1 MGKNTVS
8 LNDVARRAGV
18 SIGTASR
25 VLNGNPRVSASASSA
40 VQAAILE
47 LGYQPDSVARS
58 MRKKDGEGRGGLWS
72 GNIGLVLAGMGS
84 SMLRVP
90 LIIDLVDALQREAAQ
105 HGFHLMVA
113 GQPREGTLPQ
123 MLIDRKVEG
132 MIMFGELSR
141 KQCRQIVEVMPLV
154 GIGNDFEAAGV
165 SSVNVDNRGAILN
178 AVRSLRQA
186 GKRRIAFVNKEA
198 EQPDFIRRFQAYQEA
213 VREFDLPELSIV
225 MPKNE
230 SGSLKQAEQIPP
242 DMEPLISALF
252 DVPTPP
258 DALLVAN
265 DWQAIGVYRALEKRH
280 LRPGAD
286 VAIIGFDNDVRV
298 CDALNPRLSSIQ
310 YPAEEIGSFAFRL
323 LLAALKNSDRSAIS
337 TTLLPGK
344 LIERESFC
352 SGSISAPDFQALI

>member
-58 MRKKDGEGRGGLWS
+58 LRKKEADGRSRIWS

-90 LIIDLVDALQREAAQ
+90 LIIDLVDALQREAALQ
-105 HGFHLMVA
+105 GFHLVVA
-113 GQPREGTLPQ
+113 GLPREGILPQ

-132 MIMFGELSR
+132 MIVFGESSPE
-141 KQCRQIVEVMPLV
+141 QCRRIVEAMPLV
-154 GIGNDFEAAGV
+154 GIGNDFEASGV
-165 SSVNVDNRGAILN
+165 SSVNVDNRWSITN

-186 GKRRIAFVNKEA
+186 GKRRIAYVNQEA
-198 EQPDFIRRFQAYQEA
+198 WQPDFIRRFHAYREA
-213 VREFDLPELSIV
+213 VREFGLPELSV
-225 MPKNE
+225 VTPKNDL
-230 SGSLKQAEQIPP
+230 GSLKQAEQVPP

-265 DWQAIGVYRALEKRH
+265 DWQAIGVYHALEKRG
-280 LRPGAD
+280 LRPGTD
-286 VAIIGFDNDVRV
+286 VAVIGFDNDVRI
-298 CDALNPRLSSIQ
+298 CEALNPRLSSIQ
-310 YPAEEIGSFAFRL
+310 YPAEEIGHLAFRL
-323 LLAALKNSDRSAIS
+323 LLAALQNSDRSAVS

-352 SGSISAPDFQALI
+352 SGNISAPDCKR